1 MDEQIVAPKLV
12 VANFQ
17 INCDLS
23 TARKFTVTGYIF
35 DSDTPKD
42 IRQRINAFQDVCDE
56 QGIRMDIV
64 AKEAQKAQHVVM
76 LQQHQELVA
85 DLVDKRKAGKT
96 LTGQEKQ
103 AINNLDA
110 TLLKGR
116 EMIESLEAA
125 IAAARKRLNGAA
137 PPAA

>member
-35 DSDTPKD
+35 SSDSPKD
-42 IRQRINAFQDVCDE
+42 IRDRINAFQDVCDE

-85 DLVDKRKAGKT
+85 DLVNKRKSGKT
-96 LTGQEKQ
+96 LTGTEKQ
-103 AINNLDA
+103 AIQNLDA

-116 EMIESLEAA
+116 EMIESLDAA